1 MKVFFWFY
9 NVFLLLLISVVFNNF
24 SITVIGI
31 IGMFILYLCL
41 RGLKDVRYKDLAII
55 ITLAFAFMLLL
66 YAGLCEKYGE
76 PYYASDDKVFEE
88 YGHWI
93 YGKNI
98 FRFKDLPY
106 IEGLFYAK
114 GYLIVISWIERISNL
129 LDGYSTI
136 SPRILNLYMWISTT
150 VLIYKQM
157 STSIDNRSLARK
169 VFVGLA
175 LFPNAL
181 YISSF
186 VYRDVFIVFLI
197 VASIYNFEKL
207 MEEVKDRELT
217 IISFVRSL
225 VILFCLN
232 AMYYSRKQM
241 LYVVM
246 IICLV
251 FFFKEKINLG
261 SNYKVLVMVTSAVLG
276 VVLLGLTGGMKM
288 LSGMTTGYS
297 SYLQGLSDGLSGI
310 VFSRPLLPFG
320 VILRFFYG
328 LVCPFPAALI
338 SLDYFGEPLY
348 SMVIALTCFGTFF
361 QIFLLPYLFKGMIKL
376 DYTAVKFLGM
386 FGAIILTT
394 FTFRHFVM
402 AYPFAAVM
410 LAQQIEVTEIKVRK
424 KYAAY
429 VVIFIMS
436 AVTAYLLL
444 KML

>member
-9 NVFLLLLISVVFNNF
+9 NVVLLLLISVVFNNF

-31 IGMFILYLCL
+31 IGMLILYICL
-41 RGLKDVRYKDLAII
+41 RGLEDVRYKDLAVI

-66 YAGLCEKYGE
+66 YAGLYEKYGE

-129 LDGYSTI
+129 LDGYSTV
-136 SPRILNLYMWISTT
+136 SPRILNLYFWISTC
-150 VLIYKQM
+150 VLVLKQM
-157 STSIDNRSLARK
+157 SVSIDNKPMLRK
-169 VFVGLA
+169 VFVALA

-197 VASIYNFEKL
+197 VVSIYNFERFVK
-207 MEEVKDRELT
+207 EVKKRELA
-217 IISFVRSL
+217 IISFLRIP

-232 AMYYSRKQM
+232 ALYYSRKQI

-246 IICLV
+246 IIFFI
-251 FFFKEKINLG
+251 FFFEEKIESG
-261 SNYKVLVMVTSAVLG
+261 SSLKVVAIGAAVVVGAVLFYF
-276 VVLLGLTGGMKM
+276 TGGMRM
-288 LSGMTTGYS
+288 LSVTSTGYS
-297 SYLQGLSDGLSGI
+297 SYLQGLSDGLSGM
-310 VFSRPLLPFG
+310 VFSRPLLPIG
-320 VILRFFYG
+320 IVLRFLYG
-328 LVCPFPAALI
+328 LVCPFPAALM
-338 SLDYFGEPLY
+338 SLDYFDEPLY
-348 SMVIALTCFGTFF
+348 SLVIALTCFGTIF

-386 FGAIILTT
+386 FAAIITTT

-402 AYPFAAVM
+402 AYPFATVM
-410 LAQQIEVTEIKVRK
+410 LAQQINVTEIKTRK
-424 KYAAY
+424 KYVTY
-429 VVIFIMS
+429 VFVLMLL

>member
-9 NVFLLLLISVVFNNF
+9 NVFLLLIISVLFNNF
-24 SITVIGI
+24 SITAIGI
-31 IGMFILYLCL
+31 IGMLILYICL
-41 RGLKDVRYKDLAII
+41 RGLKDVRYKDLTVI

-76 PYYASDDKVFEE
+76 AYYASDDKVFEF

-114 GYLIVISWIERISNL
+114 GYLIVISWIERISNF

-136 SPRILNLYMWISTT
+136 SPRILNIYLWISTA
-150 VLIYKQM
+150 VLMYKQM
-157 STSIDNRSLARK
+157 SATIINKPLVRK
-169 VFVGLA
+169 VFVALA

-197 VASIYNFEKL
+197 VVSIYNFEKL
-207 MEEVKDRELT
+207 VKAVKSRDLT
-217 IISFVRSL
+217 IISFVRIPI
-225 VILFCLN
+225 ILFCLN
-232 AMYYSRKQM
+232 ALYYSRKQM

-246 IICLV
+246 IIFFV
-251 FFFKEKINLG
+251 FFLEEKIKSG
-261 SNYKVLVMVTSAVLG
+261 SNLKVIVMAAAAVVGAVL
-276 VVLLGLTGGMKM
+276 LEFTGGMEM

-297 SYLQGLSDGLSGI
+297 SYLQGLSDGLSGM
-310 VFSRPLLPFG
+310 VFSRPLLPIG
-320 VILRFFYG
+320 VVLRFLYG

-348 SMVIALTCFGTFF
+348 SLVIALTCLGTVF

-386 FGAIILTT
+386 FGSIILTT
-394 FTFRHFVM
+394 FTFRHFIM

-410 LAQQIEVTEIKVRK
+410 LAQQIEVTEAKTGK
-424 KYAAY
+424 KYTAY
-429 VVIFIMS
+429 VFVLMLIV
-436 AVTAYLLL
+436 VTAYLLL